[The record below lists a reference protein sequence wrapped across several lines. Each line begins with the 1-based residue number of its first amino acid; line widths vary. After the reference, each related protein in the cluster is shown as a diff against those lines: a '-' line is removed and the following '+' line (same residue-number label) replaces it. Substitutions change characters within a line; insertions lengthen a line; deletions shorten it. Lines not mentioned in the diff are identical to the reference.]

1 MDKWGLTKSELD
13 IIVDVTVAIVVL
25 GPSYVRVIKRW
36 NMEHGR
42 Y

>member
-1 MDKWGLTKSELD
+1 MDKWGLIKSELD
-13 IIVDVTVAIVVL
+13 IIVDVTVAIVL
-25 GPSYVRVIKRW
+25 GPSYVRVIKKW